1 MLDRLLPRTAQDA
14 LLRSID
20 AASRGGVLTPLR
32 GSSASL
38 MTALSFRRRPRPLLV
53 ITPKLEDAEAFAA
66 DVTTLL
72 PEHTVLHFPEFEILP
87 YDTRSPYKGITG
99 QQVEVLHR
107 VLQGEPCIVI
117 TSAKGFKWKVQPA
130 EEVLDYTLS
139 FRKGQEVDFEAIV
152 ERFGEM
158 GYYAVPRVEAPGDF
172 ARKGGILDIF
182 SVSYENPV
190 RIEFFGDE
198 VESIRFF
205 DATSQRSLHEIDQV
219 NVPPCSPL
227 ILSDA
232 NVMAAEQ
239 AIQGATHAGTHE
251 RQRVGDS
258 VRERLHFDGMERF
271 APWYSERVLLTEYFM
286 EGVDLVWVRP
296 ADVVEQ
302 LRRLE
307 GEIQH
312 LFEDN
317 VRAGHPV
324 PPPERVYAPNTLLH
338 DLARQHACLYLAD
351 VHMGAAPLSRLLAPL
366 EDRPRA
372 KQPEAS
378 PGASSG
384 ASLEASPEASSGASL
399 EASPEEEPS
408 AQEGPR
414 VQAIRTGLQVPEPYG
429 GRVAA
434 LRRDLDKRLRQG
446 QRIHIFCDNAG
457 QAGRLRELLDEVAD
471 QIDFPIG
478 ELQSGFVLPEHDI
491 VVLTDHEIFERYR
504 RRQRRRKY
512 RVSQGTSAYE
522 DLTPGDFVVHVNYG
536 VARYLG
542 IQKIEVEGHEI
553 DCLQLGFHGGD
564 KIYVTVEQL
573 SLVTKYVG
581 KEGLEPPLT
590 KLGTTA
596 WERTKEKARKAIQ
609 EMAQE
614 LLELAAVRQT
624 REGHAFSADAH
635 LQKELEAS
643 FLYDETPDQLTA
655 IADVKQDMEN
665 KRPMD
670 RLICGDVGY
679 GKTEVAIRAAFK
691 AVIDNKQVAVLVPT
705 TILAQQHLT
714 TFRERLAD
722 FPVNVD
728 MVSRLRSAREQK
740 ETLARLAKGEVDI
753 IIGTHR
759 LLSKDVAFHSL
770 GLIVLDEEHRFGV
783 AHKEKLKRFKQTVD
797 VLTMTATPIPRTLNM
812 ALIGLRDMSLINTA
826 PRDRLPVQT
835 EVVPFDEETIIDAL
849 LRELDRGG
857 QAYFVHNR
865 VQSIDAMAGYVQR
878 VVPSARVGVA
888 HGQMHEREL
897 EKIMVD
903 FLEQKYDVLVSTMI
917 IESGLDIPTVNT
929 LIVNRADAMG
939 LAQLYQLRGRV
950 GRSSHK
956 AYAYFMV
963 PRGGSTTD
971 IARKRLAAMQ
981 EFEELGS
988 GLRVAMRDMEIRGAG
1003 NILGPEQHGHLVA
1016 IGFELYCK
1024 LLEQTSAEL
1033 QGREIPE
1040 DVDTRVEVDEDYRIP
1055 QRTIPDPEEKMRVYK
1070 RVAATLDPG
1079 EIAVLREELED
1090 RYGRLPEEAQHLL
1103 QVASIRLKA
1112 WKCGMARVRVR
1123 KNEALLVLRPGHML
1137 QRSEIETVVRV
1148 TPNKLAFDVTDSFR
1162 ITEHLRPDD
1171 RLGQVDAFLDTLLD
1185 ALAAT
1190 EVA

>member
-1 MLDRLLPRTAQDA
+1 MLDRLLPRPAQDA
-14 LLRSID
+14 LLRIIGN
-20 AASRGGVLTPLR
+20 ASAGGVLAPLR

-38 MTALSFRRRPRPLLV
+38 VTALSFQSRPRPMLV
-53 ITPKLEDAEAFAA
+53 IAPKLEDAEAVAA
-66 DVTTLL
+66 DLATLL
-72 PEHTVLHFPEFEILP
+72 PDHPVHHFPEYEILP

-99 QQVEVLHR
+99 HQVEVLHR
-107 VLQGEPCIVI
+107 ILQGEPCVVV

-130 EEVLDYTLS
+130 EEILDYTLS
-139 FRKGQEVDFEAIV
+139 FQKGQEVDFEEAV

-158 GYYAVPRVEAPGDF
+158 GYYSVPRVESPGDF

-198 VESIRFF
+198 VDSIRFF
-205 DATSQRSLHEIDQV
+205 DATSQRSLSEIDQV

-227 ILSDA
+227 ILSA
-232 NVMAAEQ
+232 QNVSAAET
-239 AIQGATHAGTHE
+239 AIQHAAHAGAHE
-251 RQRVGDS
+251 IQRVSES
-258 VRERLHFDGMERF
+258 VRERLHFEGMERF
-271 APWYSERVLLTEYFM
+271 APWYSKRVLLTEYFM
-286 EGVDLVWVRP
+286 EDVDLVWVRP
-296 ADVVEQ
+296 EEVVAQ

-307 GEIQH
+307 MEIQH
-312 LFEDN
+312 LFEEN
-317 VRAGHPV
+317 VKAGHPV
-324 PPPERVYAPNTLLH
+324 PPPEHVFALNAELH
-338 DLARQHACLYLAD
+338 ELPETHRCLFLAD
-351 VHMGAAPLSRLLAPL
+351 VHLGSEPLAKLLEPL
-366 EDRPRA
+366 EKDSTEAAENATKPT
-372 KQPEAS
+372 PETRNA
-378 PGASSG
+378 AR
-384 ASLEASPEASSGASL
+384 L
-399 EASPEEEPS
+399 
-408 AQEGPR
+408 
-414 VQAIRTGLQVPEPYG
+414 GLQLPESYG
-429 GRVAA
+429 GRVPA
-434 LRRDLDKRLRQG
+434 LRKDLERRLGMG
-446 QRIHIFCDNAG
+446 QRIHIFCDNQA

-478 ELQSGFVLPEHDI
+478 ELQSGFLLPDHNI

-522 DLTPGDFVVHVNYG
+522 DLTPGDFVVHVSYG

-553 DCLQLGFHGGD
+553 DCLQLAFHGGD
-564 KIYVTVEQL
+564 RIYVTIEQL

-581 KEGLEPPLT
+581 KEGVHPQLT
-590 KLGTTA
+590 KLGSAT
-596 WERTKEKARKAIQ
+596 WERTKEKAQKAIH
-609 EMAQE
+609 EMAEE
-614 LLELAAVRQT
+614 LLQIAAVRQA
-624 REGHAFSADAH
+624 REGHAFSADGH

-655 IADVKQDMEN
+655 IATVKKDMEL

-691 AVIDNKQVAVLVPT
+691 AVVDHKQVAILVPT
-705 TILAQQHLT
+705 TILAKQHLT
-714 TFRERLAD
+714 TFSERFAD
-722 FPVNVD
+722 FPVNVE
-728 MVSRLRSAREQK
+728 MVSRLRSAREQR
-740 ETLARLAKGEVDI
+740 ETLARLAKGEVDV

-759 LLSKDVAFHSL
+759 LLSKDVEFHAL

-783 AHKEKLKRFKQTVD
+783 AHKEKLKRFKTTVD

-812 ALIGLRDMSLINTA
+812 SLIGMRDMSLINTA

-835 EVVPFDEETIIDAL
+835 EVIPFDEETIVDAL

-857 QAYFVHNR
+857 PASFVHNR
-865 VQSIDAMAGYVQR
+865 VESSDARAADVSR
-878 VVPSARVGVA
+878 VVPSAKVAVA
-888 HGQMHEREL
+888 HGQMHERDL
-897 EKIMVD
+897 EMIMVD

-963 PRGGSTTD
+963 PRSGTTTD

-1003 NILGPEQHGHLVA
+1003 NILGPEQHGHLIA

-1033 QGREIPE
+1033 QGRDIPE
-1040 DVDTRVEVDEDYRIP
+1040 DVDTKVEVDVDYRIP
-1055 QRTIPDPEEKMRVYK
+1055 QSYIPDPEEKMRVYK
-1070 RVAATLDPG
+1070 RVAATLEPA
-1079 EIAVLREELED
+1079 EIAHLREELLD
-1090 RYGRLPEEAQHLL
+1090 RYGKLPDEAQHLL

-1112 WKCGMARVRVR
+1112 WKCGMARVRVK
-1123 KNEALLVLRPGHML
+1123 KNEAHLVMRPGRML
-1137 QRSEIETVVRV
+1137 QRAEIESIVRA
-1148 TPNKLAFDVTDSFR
+1148 TANKLAFDVTGTFR
-1162 ITEHLRPDD
+1162 VTEHLKPQD
-1171 RLGQVDAFLDTLLD
+1171 RLGQVDTLLGSLLS
-1185 ALAAT
+1185 ALEAPEHAST
-1190 EVA
+1190 